1 VGGEVQ
7 IMVGG
12 LDQSGSFSPL
22 CGTLKGLADAAQPGS
37 ERGSGTELC
46 DSDSMVSP
54 PVLKAEA
61 V

>member
-1 VGGEVQ
+1 
-7 IMVGG
+7 MVGG